1 MILGAYLSLK
11 IGRKRLLH
19 DPRADLGAALGER
32 IDVLGI
38 ELLEALLDTRRQ
50 VADELAVGLRA
61 GREPARNPDAGGGE
75 AADHLAERGVLAA
88 DLLQVGH
95 AEIFKPRY
103 THWFGILRVMTQ
115 RRTVFFVSDGTGIT
129 AQMLGH
135 SLLTQFEGVEFNQVT
150 LPFVDSA
157 EKAEECLARIAAEG
171 GNGGQPIVFSTLVN
185 NDVRTVVRKANA
197 LFIDFFES
205 FIDPLE
211 AGLGVKSSH
220 TIGRSHSAM
229 DKKEYQQRI
238 EAINFAMAHDDGA
251 SHRELAQADVILIG
265 VSRSGKT
272 PTSLYLAMQFGVK
285 AANYPLIPEDLD
297 RMKLP
302 EALRTEK
309 HRLYGL
315 TIAPERLH
323 EIRKERRPGSKY
335 ADLDNCR
342 FEVDEAENLMR
353 REGVRCINSTSKS
366 IEEIATTILRELRI
380 SRQIY

>member
-1 MILGAYLSLK
+1 MA
-11 IGRKRLLH
+11 H
-19 DPRADLGAALGER
+19 
-32 IDVLGI
+32 
-38 ELLEALLDTRRQ
+38 
-50 VADELAVGLRA
+50 
-61 GREPARNPDAGGGE
+61 
-75 AADHLAERGVLAA
+75 
-88 DLLQVGH
+88 
-95 AEIFKPRY
+95 
-103 THWFGILRVMTQ
+103 

-150 LPFVDSA
+150 LPFVDSM
-157 EKAEECLARIAAEG
+157 EKAEECLARIGAET
-171 GNGGQPIVFSTLVN
+171 NGQPIVFSTLVN
-185 NDVRTVVRKANA
+185 SDVREVLRRANA
-197 LFIDFFES
+197 LVIDFFES

-251 SHRELAQADVILIG
+251 SHRELGQADVILIG

-272 PTSLYLAMQFGVK
+272 PTSLYLALQFGVM
-285 AANYPLIPEDLD
+285 AANYPLIPEDFH
-297 RMKLP
+297 RGKLP
-302 EALRTEK
+302 EALRADKT
-309 HRLYGL
+309 RLYGL

-323 EIRKERRPGSKY
+323 EIRKERRPGSQY

-342 FEVDEAENLMR
+342 YEVAEAESLMR
-353 REGVRCINSTSKS
+353 REGIRCINSTSKS

-380 SRQIY
+380 QRQVY

>member
-1 MILGAYLSLK
+1 
-11 IGRKRLLH
+11 
-19 DPRADLGAALGER
+19 
-32 IDVLGI
+32 
-38 ELLEALLDTRRQ
+38 
-50 VADELAVGLRA
+50 
-61 GREPARNPDAGGGE
+61 
-75 AADHLAERGVLAA
+75 
-88 DLLQVGH
+88 
-95 AEIFKPRY
+95 
-103 THWFGILRVMTQ
+103 MTQ

-150 LPFVDSA
+150 LPFVDTA
-157 EKAEECLARIAAEG
+157 EKAEECCARIAAEAQ
-171 GNGGQPIVFSTLVN
+171 NGARPVVFSTLVN
-185 NDVRTVVRKANA
+185 NDLRTVVRRANA

-211 AGLGVKSSH
+211 AGLGIRSSH

-251 SHRELAQADVILIG
+251 SHRELGQADVILIG

-302 EALRTEK
+302 EALRGEK

-342 FEVDEAENLMR
+342 YEVDEAEALMR
-353 REGVRCINSTSKS
+353 REGIRSINSTSKS

-380 SRQIY
+380 QRQIY

>member
-1 MILGAYLSLK
+1 MS
-11 IGRKRLLH
+11 
-19 DPRADLGAALGER
+19 E
-32 IDVLGI
+32 
-38 ELLEALLDTRRQ
+38 
-50 VADELAVGLRA
+50 
-61 GREPARNPDAGGGE
+61 
-75 AADHLAERGVLAA
+75 
-88 DLLQVGH
+88 
-95 AEIFKPRY
+95 
-103 THWFGILRVMTQ
+103 

-135 SLLTQFEGVEFNQVT
+135 SLLTQFEGFEFNQVT

-157 EKAEECLARIAAEG
+157 EKAEDCLARIKSEA
-171 GNGGQPIVFSTLVN
+171 GNGEKPIVFSTLVN
-185 NDVRTVVRKANA
+185 NDVRAVVRRADA

-251 SHRELAQADVILIG
+251 SHRELGTSDVILIG

-285 AANYPLIPEDLD
+285 AANYPLIPEDFH
-297 RMKLP
+297 RGKLP
-302 EALRTEK
+302 EALRGEK
-309 HRLYGL
+309 TRLYGL

-323 EIRKERRPGSKY
+323 EIRKERRPGSRY

-342 FEVDEAENLMR
+342 FEVQAAEDLMR
-353 REGVRCINSTSKS
+353 REGVRSINSTSKS

-380 SRQIY
+380 KRQIY

>member
-1 MILGAYLSLK
+1 MTSL
-11 IGRKRLLH
+11 
-19 DPRADLGAALGER
+19 
-32 IDVLGI
+32 
-38 ELLEALLDTRRQ
+38 
-50 VADELAVGLRA
+50 
-61 GREPARNPDAGGGE
+61 
-75 AADHLAERGVLAA
+75 
-88 DLLQVGH
+88 
-95 AEIFKPRY
+95 
-103 THWFGILRVMTQ
+103 Q

-135 SLLTQFEGVEFNQVT
+135 SLLTQFEGMEFNQVT

-157 EKAEECLARIAAEG
+157 EKAEECLARIEAESAN
-171 GNGGQPIVFSTLVN
+171 GNGQPIVFSTLVN
-185 NDVRTVVRKANA
+185 QDVREVVRRSKA
-197 LFIDFFES
+197 LFIDFFET

-251 SHRELAQADVILIG
+251 SHRELGAADVILIG

-285 AANYPLIPEDLD
+285 TGNYPLIPEDFE
-297 RMKLP
+297 RKKLP
-302 EALRTEK
+302 EALRTHK
-309 HRLYGL
+309 SKLYGL

-323 EIRKERRPGSKY
+323 EIRQERRPGSRY
-335 ADLDNCR
+335 ADIDNCR
-342 FEVDEAENLMR
+342 YEVDEAEAMMR
-353 REGVRCINSTSKS
+353 REGVRSINSTTKS

-380 SRQIY
+380 QRQVY